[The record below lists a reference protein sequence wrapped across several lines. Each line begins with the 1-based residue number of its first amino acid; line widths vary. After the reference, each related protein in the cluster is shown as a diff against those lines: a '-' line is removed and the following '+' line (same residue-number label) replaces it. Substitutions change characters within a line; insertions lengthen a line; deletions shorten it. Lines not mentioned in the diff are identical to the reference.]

1 MRHRFIGRDDDILRL
16 LSSLR
21 LGAGNNLAAGV
32 NRGARLASRRSKH
45 AHADSRRVSNDD
57 EVIKVR
63 ITRKFAEFIDGV
75 DLSARRVG
83 DVIEVSARDA
93 KLLLAE
99 RWAVNVSKG
108 EPYRIEAAD
117 PPRLHSEYDF
127 EEVSHSH

>member
-1 MRHRFIGRDDDILRL
+1 M
-16 LSSLR
+16 
-21 LGAGNNLAAGV
+21 
-32 NRGARLASRRSKH
+32 
-45 AHADSRRVSNDD
+45 
-57 EVIKVR
+57 R

-108 EPYRIEAAD
+108 EPQRIEAAD
-117 PPRLHSEYDF
+117 PPRLHTEYDLQNL
-127 EEVSHSH
+127 SHFD